1 MEAQN
6 ERNDT
11 PAESERVGDDTK
23 AVAKDPNFMPKQL
36 HDWLEQGDYGKA
48 LKFTSGKMGR
58 GSKTSLFY
66 AVITAYCLLRSN
78 RQAECLDIL
87 ADYKSLRP
95 QDSQTATYLVLI
107 YESLGRYSDAT
118 QVLIETLQ
126 LFPTHKQLSELLF
139 FSYVREGKL
148 LKQQNQALTLYKA
161 HQEAI
166 HA

>member
-1 MEAQN
+1 MDQHDRADSPDSEGHGDAQ
-6 ERNDT
+6 
-11 PAESERVGDDTK
+11 PA
-23 AVAKDPNFMPKQL
+23 AAKDPNFMPKQL
-36 HDWLEQGDYGKA
+36 HDWLEQGEYTKA
-48 LKFTSGKMGR
+48 MKFTSTKMGR

-78 RQAECLDIL
+78 RQSECLDIL
-87 ADYKSLRP
+87 ADYKALKP

-118 QVLIETLQ
+118 QVLVETLA

-148 LKQQNQALTLYKA
+148 LK
-161 HQEAI
+161 
-166 HA
+166 